1 MAKQKPVSLI
11 TFQNHFNTEEACHE
25 HLFNMKWPNGYK
37 CPKCGNNQVY
47 ITKTRKHPLYE
58 CNDCRHQTTVLVS
71 TIFEKTRTDLRK
83 WFWAIYLVAHD
94 KRGVSAN
101 SLSEKIEV
109 CYQTAWLMLHK
120 IRNAMGERDTDYLLS
135 GIVELDDSFFGTPTQ
150 GGKRGRGTEKAKV
163 VIGVSLSNKGNPQ
176 YIKMEVVSDLKGT
189 TLVDFAQRNIKEGS
203 TISSD
208 MYRSYNALAKEN
220 YQHNAKRFAP
230 KENPDHLNWL
240 HTIVSNVK
248 ALIGGTFHGLDSK
261 HLQTYLNEISYRF
274 NRRKFKNELFNRVLN
289 CCALTKTIT
298 YSELTR

>member
-25 HLFNMKWPNGYK
+25 HLFNMKWPDGYK
-37 CPKCGNNQVY
+37 CPKCAKDEAY
-47 ITKTRKHPLYE
+47 ITKTRKHPLFE
-58 CNDCRHQTTVLVS
+58 CKDCRHQTTVLVG
-71 TIFEKTRTDLRK
+71 TIFEKTRTDLCK

-120 IRNAMGERDTDYLLS
+120 IRKAMGERDTDYLLS

-189 TLVDFAQRNIKEGS
+189 TTAS
-203 TISSD
+203 
-208 MYRSYNALAKEN
+208 
-220 YQHNAKRFAP
+220 H
-230 KENPDHLNWL
+230 
-240 HTIVSNVK
+240 
-248 ALIGGTFHGLDSK
+248 
-261 HLQTYLNEISYRF
+261 
-274 NRRKFKNELFNRVLN
+274 KFVL
-289 CCALTKTIT
+289 
-298 YSELTR
+298 